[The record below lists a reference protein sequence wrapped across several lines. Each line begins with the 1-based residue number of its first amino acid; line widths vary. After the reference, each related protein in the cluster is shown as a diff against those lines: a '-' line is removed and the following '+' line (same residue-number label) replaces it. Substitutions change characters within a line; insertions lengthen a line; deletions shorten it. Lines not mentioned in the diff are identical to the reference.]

1 MIIGFTERIHYVS
14 EDEVPGEEFFV
25 HITNVTSVRTAE
37 RVHRMVVRLQET
49 SSNATVD
56 TLISSSSV
64 FDASFGIRQGPNGAI
79 EERRELAPGSLTLH
93 PPLQTRI
100 RNDFRPEDR
109 ECFTIRIVP
118 VDFPDRR
125 ERFTCNEDGEGA
137 DNHFCEHTICIEDD
151 DDSE

>member
-14 EDEVPGEEFFV
+14 EYEVPGEEFFV
-25 HITNVTSVRTAE
+25 HNITNVTSVRTAE

-49 SSNATVD
+49 NATVD
-56 TLISSSSV
+56 TFIPSSSV
-64 FDASFGIRQGPNGAI
+64 FDASFGIRQVPNGPI

-100 RNDFRPEDR
+100 RNDFRPEGR
-109 ECFTIRIVP
+109 ECFTIRIAP
-118 VDFPDRR
+118 VDIPDRR

-151 DDSE
+151 DHSE